1 MYGVNGRSGP
11 GGAGTAFAIDTEGRV
26 RVLHGF
32 SGPDGQYP
40 SSLALGSSG
49 LFFGTTYEGG
59 AHGVGTLFQLDRYG
73 NFLKLHDF
81 DLPEG
86 GTPESSVV
94 EASDGN
100 IYGTTDKGGTGGF
113 GQGVVFR
120 FSMPVRALTVSP
132 SSGDALGG
140 TALTVTGRGFADGV
154 SVDIGGQPTAVLGN
168 SPTDITTSSPPLFPG
183 TLADVLVAN
192 TDGTSSVLP
201 EGWLA
206 DYLDVP
212 AADQFHP
219 YVETLV
225 RHHVAVGI
233 GGGLFGSK
241 QPTTRAQL
249 AVFLL
254 KAARGAAI
262 PPACTGAYN
271 DVACPS
277 LFADWVEE
285 LGATEITAGCND
297 APPLYCPSEMATR
310 AQMAVFVLKAARGS
324 AYTPP
329 PCAGVFEDVPCPGGF
344 AVDWIEDLY
353 AAGVTNGCSKSP
365 LLYCPDDPVSR
376 GQMAVFVVGAFHLP

>member
-1 MYGVNGRSGP
+1 MARSGP

-49 LFFGTTYEGG
+49 LFFGATYEGG
-59 AHGVGTLFQLDRYG
+59 AHGVGTLFQLDQYG

-86 GTPESSVV
+86 GTPEGARRRKPPTETSTGRRARA
-94 EASDGN
+94 EA
-100 IYGTTDKGGTGGF
+100 GGF
-113 GQGVVFR
+113 GQGVVSR

-183 TLADVLVAN
+183 TLNDVLVAN

-212 AADQFHP
+212 AADQFHSD
-219 YVETLV
+219 VETLV

-241 QPTTRAQL
+241 QPTTPR
-249 AVFLL
+249 
-254 KAARGAAI
+254 AARGVS
-262 PPACTGAYN
+262 PQGGARRRH
-271 DVACPS
+271 P
-277 LFADWVEE
+277 
-285 LGATEITAGCND
+285 
-297 APPLYCPSEMATR
+297 
-310 AQMAVFVLKAARGS
+310 
-324 AYTPP
+324 
-329 PCAGVFEDVPCPGGF
+329 AGVHRCV
-344 AVDWIEDLY
+344 
-353 AAGVTNGCSKSP
+353 
-365 LLYCPDDPVSR
+365 
-376 GQMAVFVVGAFHLP
+376 